1 MGGDDAGIGAIPE
14 PYTVFPYDKSAGL
27 GSVMGGGKR
36 FDHKISYRKMLVIPA
51 NPVVNPF
58 I

>member
-1 MGGDDAGIGAIPE
+1 MRGDDAGIGTIPK
-14 PYTVFPYDKSAGL
+14 PYTIFPDDKSAGF
-27 GSVMGGGKR
+27 GSVMGGGKW